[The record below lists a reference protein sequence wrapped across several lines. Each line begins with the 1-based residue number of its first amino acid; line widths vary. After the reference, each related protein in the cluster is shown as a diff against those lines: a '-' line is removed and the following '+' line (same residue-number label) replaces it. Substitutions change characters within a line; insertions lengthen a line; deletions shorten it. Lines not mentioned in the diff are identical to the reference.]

1 MSKKWNFEDIAT
13 WGPGRHEPGA
23 TIPDSGTADEYET
36 GGWRTDRPVRD
47 REKCNDCMICFFGCP
62 DSAII
67 VKEGRMAAIDL
78 KHCKGCGIC
87 AQVCPR
93 DAIEMR
99 NEIEARKEEEEEE

>member
-1 MSKKWNFEDIAT
+1 MGKKWDYKDIAN
-13 WGPGRHEPGA
+13 WGPGKHEPGA
-23 TIPDSGTADEYET
+23 TIPESGTADDYET

-67 VKEGRMAAIDL
+67 VEEGRMAAIDL

>member
-1 MSKKWNFEDIAT
+1 MSKKWNFDDIAT

-23 TIPDSGTADEYET
+23 TIPESGTADEYDT
-36 GGWRTDRPVRD
+36 GGWRTDRPERD
-47 REKCNDCMICFFGCP
+47 REKCNDCMICFFSCP

-67 VKEGRMAAIDL
+67 VEEGRMAEIDL

-87 AQVCPR
+87 AEVCPR

-99 NEIEARKEEEEEE
+99 NEIAVRKEEEEE